1 MWGLGFR
8 VHVPV
13 SKIIRPEM
21 GSYRGTLVPEIQC
34 ILDVY
39 MDPWGWFGVQRLV
52 QGLGYA
58 L

>member
-1 MWGLGFR
+1 
-8 VHVPV
+8 
-13 SKIIRPEM
+13 M

-34 ILDVY
+34 ILDGY